1 MSKVLFGMG
10 SSFFAQFLRVCSCHS
25 LVALPG
31 LVGIAEQSPAF
42 FSASESLVL
51 TTKEE
56 LYSYNTYIHVIQLP

>member
-1 MSKVLFGMG
+1 MG
-10 SSFFAQFLRVCSCHS
+10 SSFFAQFLRA